1 MRPQEEVE
9 MVGHEAIASQSHRD
23 LFMSLSHEVHECR
36 KVIVLVKDVAA
47 TIAPIQDMVD
57 VSAS

>member
-1 MRPQEEVE
+1 

-23 LFMSLSHEVHECR
+23 FFMSLSDEVHKCR